1 VQYLD
6 DVTKKA
12 DVLMAGLSSLQVGVL
27 GKEDVTL
34 PGSVRWKDSL
44 WMLRGS
50 IVVFTALAAA
60 GVACV

>member
-1 VQYLD
+1 
-6 DVTKKA
+6 
-12 DVLMAGLSSLQVGVL
+12 MAGLSSLQVGVL